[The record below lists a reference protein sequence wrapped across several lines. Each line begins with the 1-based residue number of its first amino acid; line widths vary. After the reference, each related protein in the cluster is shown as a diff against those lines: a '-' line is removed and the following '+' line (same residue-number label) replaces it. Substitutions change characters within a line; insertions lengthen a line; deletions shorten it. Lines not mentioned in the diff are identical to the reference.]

1 MGITVRHRRIPA
13 NLLTE
18 FLQEQDELR
27 VNKYMSEGDGLFPYT
42 LQHYALGEYWPLLR
56 DFLQSD
62 EPQSSF
68 WRTLHGSQ
76 PIIPFYGAADR
87 EYLGVVD
94 YLTPEE
100 VRRLTQAM
108 SEITLQ
114 RGIRRYMSWRNIEDE
129 MVVWDEDPRGYTN
142 FHFVWQQ
149 FLDFFCFFHI
159 AAEAGDGI
167 LREYS
172 D

>member
-13 NLLTE
+13 DLLAK
-18 FLQEQDELR
+18 FLEQQDEQR
-27 VNKYMSEGDGLFPYT
+27 VIEYIYEGDGPFPYT

-62 EPQSSF
+62 ERQSPF

-76 PIIPFYGAADR
+76 PIIPFYGAADQ

-94 YLTPEE
+94 YVTPEE
-100 VRRLTQAM
+100 VRRITQAM
-108 SEITLQ
+108 SEITLEQ
-114 RGIRRYMSWRNIEDE
+114 GIRRYMTWRNIEDE
-129 MVVWDEDPRGYTN
+129 MVVWDEDPRDYTS

-159 AAEAGDGI
+159 AEEAGDGI
-167 LREYS
+167 LQEYS